1 MRTGE
6 LIRAMAADTA
16 PRRPVGPVL
25 AATMAGLALVVG
37 AVALAV
43 LGPNPDL
50 GAMMTG
56 PLMLLR
62 QAFPLLLALG
72 AALLA
77 LRLASPGAGSGPTRL
92 MLVAAAALA
101 AGIVLRELALVPAA
115 DWGRAA
121 MGGTAR
127 ACLAVGEPDRPA
139 AARRRALGA
148 RAGRADA
155 ACARPAPSP
164 GCSPERSRRRSTR
177 CTAPRPARCSTPP
190 GTASRCSPSPC
201 SAPPLGPRVLR
212 W

>member
-1 MRTGE
+1 MRTGD

-37 AVALAV
+37 AIALAV
-43 LGPNPDL
+43 LGPNPEL

-101 AGIVLRELALVPAA
+101 AGVVLRELALVPVG

-127 ACLAVGEPDRPA
+127 ACLLSVSLIALPLLGGALRALARGAPIRLRATGALAGLLAGAIA
-139 AARRRALGA
+139 AAIYALHCTEPSPLFYAAWYGLALLGVTLLGA
-148 RAGRADA
+148 A
-155 ACARPAPSP
+155 
-164 GCSPERSRRRSTR
+164 
-177 CTAPRPARCSTPP
+177 
-190 GTASRCSPSPC
+190 
-201 SAPPLGPRVLR
+201 LGPRVLR